1 MEGKIHSIETFG
13 AVDGPGIRYVIFVQ
27 GCPLR
32 CLFCHNPDSW
42 NLKDG
47 KTVCSEDLVKNI
59 LEYRNFIEKG
69 GVTISGGEPLFQPE
83 FVSDILDLCR
93 KNNLHTALDTAGSV
107 PIEISKPVIDKANM
121 LLLDIKALGNEMC
134 RTITGLSNKNTLDT
148 LNYTREVNKPIW
160 IRHVLLPGYSFTT
173 DQLEEL
179 AEFLTAYPNIEKVEL
194 LPFHKMGEYKWEEL
208 GLPYKLYDTQPPSS
222 EEYEKAVEIFRK
234 HNLPV

>member
-107 PIEISKPVIDKANM
+107 PIEISKPVIDKADM
-121 LLLDIKALGNEMC
+121 LL
-134 RTITGLSNKNTLDT
+134 LDT

-160 IRHVLLPGYSFTT
+160 IRHVLLPGYSFTA

-222 EEYEKAVEIFRK
+222 EEYKKAVEIFRK

>member
-47 KTVCSEDLVKNI
+47 KTVCSEDLVKKI
-59 LEYRNFIEKG
+59 LEYKNFIQKG

-107 PIEISKPVIDKANM
+107 PIEISKPVIDKADM

-160 IRHVLLPGYSFTT
+160 IRHVLLPGYSFTA

-208 GLPYKLYDTQPPSS
+208 GLPYKLYDAQPPSS

>member
-107 PIEISKPVIDKANM
+107 PIEISKPVIDKADM

-160 IRHVLLPGYSFTT
+160 IRHVLLPGYSFTA

-208 GLPYKLYDTQPPSS
+208 GLPY
-222 EEYEKAVEIFRK
+222 EEAKELLLKYGSVKKACDAYRA
-234 HNLPV
+234 NQ

>member
-47 KTVCSEDLVKNI
+47 KTVCSEDLVKKI
-59 LEYRNFIEKG
+59 LEYRNFIQKG

-107 PIEISKPVIDKANM
+107 PLEISKPVIDKADM

-134 RTITGLSNKNTLDT
+134 KTITGFSNKNTLDT
-148 LNYTREVNKPIW
+148 LNYTRDVNKPIW
-160 IRHVLLPGYSFTT
+160 IRHVLLPNYSFTA

-179 AEFLTAYPNIEKVEL
+179 AEFLTDYPNIEKIEL

-208 GLPYKLYDTQPPSS
+208 GLPYKLYDVQPPSN
-222 EEYEKAVEIFRK
+222 EDYEKAVEIFRK
-234 HNLPV
+234 RNLPV

>member
-107 PIEISKPVIDKANM
+107 PIEISKPVIDKADM

-160 IRHVLLPGYSFTT
+160 IRHVLLPGYSFTA

-208 GLPYKLYDTQPPSS
+208 GLPYKLYDAQPPSS